1 MPVKYFASK
10 VTVSLIWPSRDNRG
24 QKMIGPPTA
33 IYNHGPGLNKMTL
46 RLSIVKPLNSENH
59 GINITY
65 HSILFRKQFTLCIGY
80 RTFPTKELSFIGSG
94 RLLFPHEYTSEG
106 RDAEGVEPFA
116 GERVRKKKLSIF
128 YNAQFFC
135 LKCTVSNL
143 DND

>member
-24 QKMIGPPTA
+24 QKMIAPPTA
-33 IYNHGPGLNKMTL
+33 LYNHGTGLNNLTL

-80 RTFPTKELSFIGSG
+80 RTFQTKDSPLLDLGEFFFRTSTQVKAETPKASSPLPVNECGKRSFPYFIMLSSF
-94 RLLFPHEYTSEG
+94 
-106 RDAEGVEPFA
+106 V
-116 GERVRKKKLSIF
+116 
-128 YNAQFFC
+128 
-135 LKCTVSNL
+135 
-143 DND
+143 